1 MTHAWCSDPSRD
13 AAVRAAED
21 ERTAPLPTLEECIE
35 RQKQT
40 ARPCGGTDPAPSRG
54 ERGAADTGMRTER
67 ITLEVTHNAALSARE
82 WRMWRTIFDPRYGES
97 VRVVS
102 DEEREAALPDVS
114 DQDGDRVAIDW
125 QGLTKVLQA
134 ERDAANRERDAA
146 VAESERRLRLCET
159 MKRDGDS
166 ARFHAAVAQARVAE
180 LEEARKRFDTALEEA
195 RDASG
200 INDFI
205 VQRDEAFDE
214 RDAAIRERDELR
226 KSWLRSEESGTRL
239 LAQRNAALD
248 AADGLRKRVAEL
260 EAASGGGEKKPMRMP
275 SREWFARM
283 VDVDEANISVGGL
296 ASRVAEV
303 EAASGG
309 EQEPDAWGIVRDG
322 NVDSVTH
329 RLFRNEAGDIAEKLG
344 GTVVPLYRSPPQP
357 RGWLTNEER
366 EAVEASREFW
376 QVECDSTLGDDTD
389 RRYLAALSNL
399 LARSTPPEVRLVRHL
414 NYFDCHGDRVDA
426 FDAADVLAAL
436 VAAGVEVAQ

>member
-13 AAVRAAED
+13 EAVRAAED
-21 ERTAPLPTLEECIE
+21 GRTAQLPTLEECIE

-146 VAESERRLRLCET
+146 
-159 MKRDGDS
+159 
-166 ARFHAAVAQARVAE
+166 
-180 LEEARKRFDTALEEA
+180 
-195 RDASG
+195 
-200 INDFI
+200 
-205 VQRDEAFDE
+205 
-214 RDAAIRERDELR
+214 R

-248 AADGLRKRVAEL
+248 DADALRKRVAEL
-260 EAASGGGEKKPMRMP
+260 EAASGGGK
-275 SREWFARM
+275 
-283 VDVDEANISVGGL
+283 GG
-296 ASRVAEV
+296 
-303 EAASGG
+303 
-309 EQEPDAWGIVRDG
+309 
-322 NVDSVTH
+322 
-329 RLFRNEAGDIAEKLG
+329 
-344 GTVVPLYRSPPQP
+344 
-357 RGWLTNEER
+357 
-366 EAVEASREFW
+366 
-376 QVECDSTLGDDTD
+376 
-389 RRYLAALSNL
+389 
-399 LARSTPPEVRLVRHL
+399 
-414 NYFDCHGDRVDA
+414 
-426 FDAADVLAAL
+426 
-436 VAAGVEVAQ
+436 

>member
-1 MTHAWCSDPSRD
+1 MEHAWCRDPSRD
-13 AAVRAAED
+13 ERVRAAED
-21 ERTAPLPTLEECIE
+21 GRTGPLTTLEECIE

-260 EAASGGGEKKPMRMP
+260 EAASGGGE
-275 SREWFARM
+275 
-283 VDVDEANISVGGL
+283 G
-296 ASRVAEV
+296 EV
-303 EAASGG
+303 
-309 EQEPDAWGIVRDG
+309 DAWGVVRDG
-322 NVDSVTH
+322 NVQSVTH
-329 RLFRNEAGDIAEKLG
+329 RSFRKEADRVAEKWG
-344 GTVVPLYRSPPQP
+344 GTVVPLYRAPPQP
-357 RGWLTNEER
+357 RGWLTGEER
-366 EAVEASREFW
+366 DLIAWIV
-376 QVECDSTLGDDTD
+376 DGDAYTEK
-389 RRYLAALSNL
+389 AQSIAKGL
-399 LARSTPPEVRLVRHL
+399 LARSTPLEVVKPNEKHYHHITCSSR
-414 NYFDCHGDRVDA
+414 DA
-426 FDAADVLAAL
+426 DWIAAL
-436 VAAGVEVAQ
+436 AAAGVAVKEVADA

>member
-13 AAVRAAED
+13 ESVRAAED
-21 ERTAPLPTLEECIE
+21 GRTSPLPTLEECIE
-35 RQKQT
+35 RQKKT

-214 RDAAIRERDELR
+214 RDAAIRERE
-226 KSWLRSEESGTRL
+226 SWKL
-239 LAQRNAALD
+239 LADRTNERLSAAE
-248 AADGLRKRVAEL
+248 ARVAEL
-260 EAASGGGEKKPMRMP
+260 EAASGGGQQK
-275 SREWFARM
+275 
-283 VDVDEANISVGGL
+283 
-296 ASRVAEV
+296 
-303 EAASGG
+303 
-309 EQEPDAWGIVRDG
+309 PDAWGVVRDG
-322 NVDSVTH
+322 NVQSVTH
-329 RLFRNEAGDIAEKLG
+329 RLFRNKAGDIAEKLG

>member
-1 MTHAWCSDPSRD
+1 MEHAWCRDPSRD
-13 AAVRAAED
+13 ERVRAAED
-21 ERTAPLPTLEECIE
+21 GRTGPLTTLEECIE

-260 EAASGGGEKKPMRMP
+260 EQSIMLCSGSCGFAGRSTQAASGGGEGEPVAFGVRMKSGTFKGFLFP
-275 SREWFARM
+275 SREKASKCAELIT
-283 VDVDEANISVGGL
+283 DEV
-296 ASRVAEV
+296 VAFF
-303 EAASGG
+303 
-309 EQEPDAWGIVRDG
+309 QE
-322 NVDSVTH
+322 
-329 RLFRNEAGDIAEKLG
+329 
-344 GTVVPLYRSPPQP
+344 PPQP
-357 RGWLTNEER
+357 RGWLTGEER
-366 EAVEASREFW
+366 EALEWWGGKDCPVSHG
-376 QVECDSTLGDDTD
+376 QVNAWRGAI
-389 RRYLAALSNL
+389 RNL
-399 LARSTPPEVRLVRHL
+399 LARSSPPEVVLPCSWKTIQGELVCLHRE
-414 NYFDCHGDRVDA
+414 VIEA
-426 FDAADVLAAL
+426 LA
-436 VAAGVEVAQ
+436 AAGVEVKEVGK

>member
-1 MTHAWCSDPSRD
+1 MEHAWCRDPSRD
-13 AAVRAAED
+13 ERVRAAED
-21 ERTAPLPTLEECIE
+21 GRTGPLTTLEECIE

-214 RDAAIRERDELR
+214 RDAAIRERE
-226 KSWLRSEESGTRL
+226 SWKL
-239 LAQRNAALD
+239 LADRTNERLSAAE
-248 AADGLRKRVAEL
+248 ARVAEL
-260 EAASGGGEKKPMRMP
+260 EAASGGGQQK
-275 SREWFARM
+275 
-283 VDVDEANISVGGL
+283 
-296 ASRVAEV
+296 
-303 EAASGG
+303 
-309 EQEPDAWGIVRDG
+309 PDAWGVVRDG
-322 NVDSVTH
+322 NVQSVTH
-329 RLFRNEAGDIAEKLG
+329 RLFRNKAGDIAEKLG

>member
-1 MTHAWCSDPSRD
+1 MFPKSGSASSPVDQENKGD
-13 AAVRAAED
+13 
-21 ERTAPLPTLEECIE
+21 
-35 RQKQT
+35 
-40 ARPCGGTDPAPSRG
+40 
-54 ERGAADTGMRTER
+54 GMRTER
-67 ITLEVTHNAALSARE
+67 VTLEVVHGAIASINDQRWWDNRLWIE
-82 WRMWRTIFDPRYGES
+82 PQKGES

-260 EAASGGGEKKPMRMP
+260 EQSIMLCSGSCGFAGRSTQAASGGGEGEPVAFGVRMKSGTFKGFLFP
-275 SREWFARM
+275 SREKASKCAELIT
-283 VDVDEANISVGGL
+283 DEV
-296 ASRVAEV
+296 VAFF
-303 EAASGG
+303 
-309 EQEPDAWGIVRDG
+309 QE
-322 NVDSVTH
+322 
-329 RLFRNEAGDIAEKLG
+329 
-344 GTVVPLYRSPPQP
+344 PPQP
-357 RGWLTNEER
+357 RGWLTEEER
-366 EAVEASREFW
+366 EAVQWAADAAYDKQHPAE
-376 QVECDSTLGDDTD
+376 DTL
-389 RRYLAALSNL
+389 RSV
-399 LARSTPPEVRLVRHL
+399 LARSTPPEVVRVPFWKSKNSQHQPFMEEL
-414 NYFDCHGDRVDA
+414 MARRDA
-426 FDAADVLAAL
+426 EWIAAL
-436 VAAGVEVAQ
+436 AAAGVAVKEVGK